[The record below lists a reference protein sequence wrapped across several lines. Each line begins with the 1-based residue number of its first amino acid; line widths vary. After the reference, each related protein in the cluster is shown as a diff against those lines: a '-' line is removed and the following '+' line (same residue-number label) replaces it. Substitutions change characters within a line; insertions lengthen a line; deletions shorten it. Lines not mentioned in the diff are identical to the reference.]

1 MAVTDELAIDESL
14 RAKFPSEEVSQEQ
27 QSPALSDAPPEVP
40 NPAQAEGTS
49 NKDVESRASGDA
61 ASTGRPDDWLTP
73 DLIGRATR
81 WGMDSNTAR
90 NWGSA
95 EGLEQALDQISGQY
109 AQQPPPGAYQQPP
122 QVQPQQ
128 PQQQQQ
134 WAEQP
139 APSPEPQPPPQPQP
153 QQTQPQP
160 PPMFSP
166 YEFKLDPEE
175 VGDETMA
182 KELGDFI
189 EHSNGQANVIGQLA
203 NQLQTLQ
210 QHIDNEQYV
219 RYCNQFD
226 SLCNTVP
233 EQYQELLGKGVLSEM
248 DPAGPQA
255 QNRKRLEST
264 YAKYLDTKLPGGS
277 YLSENDAY
285 DEALAV
291 TFRAYFQPQQNANGH
306 PGSNAGSN
314 GRTRNQ
320 STGRFVAHPTS
331 VGDLPE
337 ASKEDLLE
345 MNPDIQRISERT
357 GVPIR

>member
-1 MAVTDELAIDESL
+1 M
-14 RAKFPSEEVSQEQ
+14 
-27 QSPALSDAPPEVP
+27 DA
-40 NPAQAEGTS
+40 
-49 NKDVESRASGDA
+49 
-61 ASTGRPDDWLTP
+61 
-73 DLIGRATR
+73 
-81 WGMDSNTAR
+81 NTAR

-109 AQQPPPGAYQQPP
+109 FQQPPPGAYQQSP
-122 QVQPQQ
+122 QAQPQQ

-139 APSPEPQPPPQPQP
+139 APSPEPP
-153 QQTQPQP
+153 QQQQPQP

-175 VGDETMA
+175 AGDETMA
-182 KELGDFI
+182 KELGNFI
-189 EHSNGQANVIGQLA
+189 EHSNSQTNVIGQLA

-210 QHIDNEQYV
+210 QHIDNEQFV
-219 RYCNQFD
+219 HYCNQFD
-226 SLCNTVP
+226 SLCNSVP
-233 EQYQELLGKGVLSEM
+233 QQYQELLGKGVLSEM

-264 YAKYLDTKLPGGS
+264 YAKYLDTQLPGGS

-291 TFRAYFQPQQNANGH
+291 TFRAYFQPQQNANGN

-320 STGRFVAHPTS
+320 STGRFIAHPTS

-337 ASKEDLLE
+337 VSKEDSLE